1 MKTNKITKTKTKTLK
16 PSGALAAKSRVAAP
30 KKAASRKAKV
40 AKSRAPVAQ
49 AIAAPALMPAPVKK
63 AVSTDEIAR
72 RAYSIW
78 EQQGRPSGK
87 EREHW
92 LLAEQQLQA
101 A

>member
-1 MKTNKITKTKTKTLK
+1 MKTTKTSKAKTPKAVT
-16 PSGALAAKSRVAAP
+16 KSKAVAAP
-30 KKAASRKAKV
+30 KAKLVKTKAAVTKRV
-40 AKSRAPVAQ
+40 ATKP
-49 AIAAPALMPAPVKK
+49 APALTVAPVREAAPKK
-63 AVSTDEIAR
+63 KVFSTEEIAR

>member
-1 MKTNKITKTKTKTLK
+1 MKTAKTTKTKTIK
-16 PSGALAAKSRVAAP
+16 PTATKSRIAAP
-30 KKAASRKAKV
+30 KKVASPKAKV
-40 AKSRAPVAQ
+40 AKSKARAAKATAV
-49 AIAAPALMPAPVKK
+49 PAVMSAPVKK